1 MSFTRKAFMARWL
14 AALPVY
20 RRHRAAT
27 MIERDVYCQNLA
39 LVALTLDEID
49 ADGLAFVE
57 CGTWRG
63 GMSAG
68 LVETGGPDRDYHF
81 FDSFEGLPPAS
92 DIDGAAAASYQR
104 ETDHPDYL
112 NNCAATLEEFQATLS
127 HARLPETRMHVHKG
141 WFEDTLPTFS
151 APPIAVLR
159 IDGDWYESTMT
170 CLSALWDAVVP
181 GGLVLLDDY
190 GSWEGC
196 TKAMHDFLSERKAVE
211 FVQEAPLGWAFYI
224 RKR

>member
-1 MSFTRKAFMARWL
+1 
-14 AALPVY
+14 
-20 RRHRAAT
+20 
-27 MIERDVYCQNLA
+27 
-39 LVALTLDEID
+39 
-49 ADGLAFVE
+49 
-57 CGTWRG
+57 
-63 GMSAG
+63 
-68 LVETGGPDRDYHF
+68 
-81 FDSFEGLPPAS
+81 
-92 DIDGAAAASYQR
+92 
-104 ETDHPDYL
+104 
-112 NNCAATLEEFQATLS
+112 
-127 HARLPETRMHVHKG
+127 MHVHKG

-211 FVQEAPLGWAFYI
+211 FVQERRSAGRSTSASADATSIGPVSASARWRPADFLAARAI
-224 RKR
+224 PPC